1 MKPWLKIGSLAATLA
16 FLAACSSGIRQD
28 TLDSEEANLSTQ
40 AIVVTSSVP
49 DSASDAEENGGQ
61 TSISST
67 ILELGYRTS
76 STSDKQTVGLRFAN
90 INVPKGTTVTNA
102 YIEFV
107 APLKRSEV
115 ASLQIYGDNVANAQ
129 PFKAG
134 SNDVSG
140 RAKTEAKVV
149 WEPGVWLPEK
159 KYASPNLAPIV
170 KEITSRQDWVEGS
183 AIAFMLSGTGQ
194 RKAYAYEAPGAR
206 QPVLR
211 IYYKST
217 ATNPPPPTDPPPTA
231 SKSCLENVN
240 RIVADPQKGK
250 TYFVKRKGTN
260 VEIDARGKEFFVLNN
275 GSAKPMQIQNNGS
288 GLCIS
293 GGKYSTLVKDDAI
306 WEPDFHFGAAFYIDE
321 SPNLV
326 MDNIAIDISGDGFS
340 IHDDGRGTENWVVR
354 DSYIRHSGDD
364 AFEVDKMSGLID
376 DVLVDWT
383 YQGVSCRNPDN
394 TRTPGTITI
403 QDSLFALKKQA
414 GTYNNFKDGTY
425 PKNPGHLHP
434 FKLETKNDRNCK
446 LRLRNTVFYLTQN
459 GGGNTVFWSRQ
470 EPTKYVLECKNVT
483 LVYVGGTT
491 YKDEGGRLAALRDR
505 FGASCFKIQNQGES
519 IDKKLAFWKAKRN
532 EWFDRHTNNSQ
543 ISYYRNREPQ
553 GVN

>member
-1 MKPWLKIGSLAATLA
+1 MKSWLKLGSLAVTLSL
-16 FLAACSSGIRQD
+16 LAACSSGLQTD
-28 TLDSEEANLSTQ
+28 TPNITEEPSLATQ
-40 AIVVTSSVP
+40 ATTVSYRIP
-49 DSASDAEENGGQ
+49 NSASDAEEG
-61 TSISST
+61 SVAYSYLPST
-67 ILELGYRTS
+67 VLELGVKEEDGPQLT
-76 STSDKQTVGLRFAN
+76 GLRFTGVN
-90 INVPKGTTVTNA
+90 IPKGATITSA
-102 YIEFV
+102 YIEFKAV
-107 APLKRSEV
+107 TNASNSTSLKAYGIAESNTLDFSSGNSTISARPKTAAQVTWNPGSWTGGNTYNS
-115 ASLQIYGDNVANAQ
+115 ASLISV
-129 PFKAG
+129 
-134 SNDVSG
+134 
-140 RAKTEAKVV
+140 
-149 WEPGVWLPEK
+149 
-159 KYASPNLAPIV
+159 V
-170 KEITSRQDWVEGS
+170 KEITNRSDWAAGKAMGFVVTG
-183 AIAFMLSGTGQ
+183 AMGT
-194 RKAYAYEAPGAR
+194 RKAASYDGNSTNAPKLVVTYNA
-206 QPVLR
+206 
-211 IYYKST
+211 
-217 ATNPPPPTDPPPTA
+217 PPPPSSA
-231 SKSCLENVN
+231 SCLENVN
-240 RIVADPQKGK
+240 RTVANPTKGE
-250 TYFVKRKGTN
+250 TYFVRGKGTN
-260 VEIDARGKEFFVLNN
+260 AEIDARGKEFFVLKK
-275 GSAKPMQIQNNGS
+275 GSARPMQIQNNGS

-306 WEPDFHFGAAFYIDE
+306 WEPDFHFGSAFYIDE

-340 IHDDGRGTENWVVR
+340 IHDDGRGTENWVVS

-434 FKLETKNDRNCK
+434 FKLETENDRNCK

-470 EPTKYVLECKNVT
+470 EPTKYVLECKDVT
-483 LVYVGGTT
+483 LVYVGGVT
-491 YKDEGGRLAALRDR
+491 YKDDGGRLAALRDR

-519 IDKKLAFWKAKRN
+519 VDKKLAFWKAKRN